1 MLFNNYLFELLKN
14 KHLQVPDALLDL
26 GFSESYSY
34 QLLNGTRNP
43 SRDTVLK
50 IAFGLN
56 ADLMD
61 ANILL
66 QLSGHNLL
74 YVRDKRDALIYY
86 AFLNNMTITDL
97 NQLLIEKNLTY
108 L

>member
-1 MLFNNYLFELLKN
+1 MLFNYYLFELLKTKQLEIPN
-14 KHLQVPDALLDL
+14 ALLDL

-50 IAFGLN
+50 IALGLN
-56 ADLMD
+56 ADLQN
-61 ANILL
+61 ANNLL
-66 QLSGHNLL
+66 QHSGHNLL

-86 AFLNNMTITDL
+86 AFLNSMTITDL
-97 NQLLIEKNLTY
+97 NQLLIEKNFTY